1 MKMLEHAEENMR
13 QAFAAM
19 RAAAAANNPAEV
31 AKIQGEYLREQ
42 GARSL
47 AHAREVGELIM
58 RFGRDAMGEA
68 KK

>member
-1 MKMLEHAEENMR
+1 
-13 QAFAAM
+13 M

-31 AKIQGEYLREQ
+31 AQIQGEYLREQ

-47 AHAREVGELIM
+47 AHAREVGELIT